1 MLNFHSIKWKNFL
14 ATGNAFTE
22 IKLDAH
28 PDTLIVGKNGAGK
41 STLLDALT
49 FGLFGKP
56 FRKINKPGLMN
67 SVNKK
72 NTIVEIEFSNNN
84 KHYKVI
90 RGIKPN
96 TFEIW
101 CEGVCL
107 NQNSA
112 SKDYQEHLEKF
123 ILKMNYKSFTQIVI
137 LGSASFKPF
146 MQLTPADRRLVI
158 EDLLDIQVF
167 SVMNTLV
174 KARLQ
179 ENKEKL
185 ERNRIELYNKEEKWG
200 VIDAMI
206 HQQKK
211 VGEEAMNLL
220 VIESE
225 GFRIENELL
234 QRDIDRLEK
243 RDRELLHENA
253 TLIETDFRK
262 KQVEFLKMKTKLS
275 YKLDTL
281 SEHNRFYNNHDNCPT
296 CKQSIEQDFKQD
308 QVNIITKKVEDIGN
322 ALTKLEEKID
332 DCANKISEGD
342 EVLKLSTKFR
352 NEIQTKRTQIIRN
365 QKSIDHV
372 QSKINMKMNDSA
384 LEENKLLLEQT
395 VAEIEDLKQEKQKL
409 LHDRQYIE
417 TAVNLLKDGGIKT
430 RIIKQYLPVINQ
442 KINKYLLQMGF
453 FCNFHLSE
461 NFEETIKSSYRDEFS
476 YHNFSEGQKK
486 RIDLAILLAWRAVA
500 RMRNSV
506 NTNLLIFD
514 EVFDSALDADGTDE
528 FLKIMK
534 HITNDT
540 NVIVISPKQDQFIER
555 FSKVYKFELRR
566 NFSRMVE

>member
-372 QSKINMKMNDSA
+372 QSKINIKMNDSA

>member
-72 NTIVEIEFSNNN
+72 NTVVEVEFSTNS

-101 CEGVCL
+101 CDDVCL

-281 SEHNRFYNNHDNCPT
+281 SEHNRFYNDHDNCPT

>member
-72 NTIVEIEFSNNN
+72 NTVVEVEFSTNS

-101 CEGVCL
+101 CDDVCL

-372 QSKINMKMNDSA
+372 QSKINIKMNDSA

>member
-1 MLNFHSIKWKNFL
+1 MLNFHSCRWKNFL

-22 IKLDAH
+22 IKLDAY
-28 PDTLIVGKNGAGK
+28 PDTLIIGKNGAGK

-72 NTIVEIEFSNNN
+72 NTVVEIDFSTNN
-84 KHYKVI
+84 KQYKVI

-96 TFEIW
+96 VFEIW
-101 CEGVCL
+101 CDDVCL

-112 SKDYQEHLEKF
+112 SKDYQDHLEKF

-167 SVMNTLV
+167 SVMNTLI
-174 KARLQ
+174 KSRLQ

-185 ERNRIELYNKEEKWG
+185 ERNRIELYNKEEKHG
-200 VIDAMI
+200 VIEAMI

-211 VGEEAMNLL
+211 VGEEALNML

-225 GFRIENELL
+225 GFRIENERLK
-234 QRDIDRLEK
+234 RDAERLEQK
-243 RDRELLHENA
+243 EKELFEQNKELM
-253 TLIETDFRK
+253 TTDYRK
-262 KQVEFLKMKTKLS
+262 KLVDFTKMQSRLESKLETLTK
-275 YKLDTL
+275 
-281 SEHNRFYNNHDNCPT
+281 HNKFYGEHDNCPT
-296 CKQSIEQDFKQD
+296 CKQSIDADFKLE
-308 QVNIITKKVEDIGN
+308 QVHDITDKIHE
-322 ALTKLEEKID
+322 ID
-332 DCANKISEGD
+332 DALNKLGIKISECTDRIKQVGD
-342 EVLKLSTKFR
+342 IRDKQLEIRNKNAEKL
-352 NEIQTKRTQIIRN
+352 TQIVRN
-365 QKSIDHV
+365 QNSID
-372 QSKINMKMNDSA
+372 QIQKKIDLKTNDSV
-384 LEENKLLLEQT
+384 LEENELLLEETSLQIT
-395 VAEIEDLKQEKQKL
+395 QLKQEKQNL
-409 LHDRQYIE
+409 FDDRQYIE

-528 FLKIMK
+528 FLKIMR

-540 NVIVISPKQDQFIER
+540 NVVVISPKQDQFIER

>member
-72 NTIVEIEFSNNN
+72 NTVVEVEFSTNS

-101 CEGVCL
+101 CDDVCL

-281 SEHNRFYNNHDNCPT
+281 SEHNRFYNDHDNCPT

-372 QSKINMKMNDSA
+372 QSKINIKMNDSA

>member
-1 MLNFHSIKWKNFL
+1 
-14 ATGNAFTE
+14 
-22 IKLDAH
+22 
-28 PDTLIVGKNGAGK
+28 
-41 STLLDALT
+41 
-49 FGLFGKP
+49 
-56 FRKINKPGLMN
+56 
-67 SVNKK
+67 
-72 NTIVEIEFSNNN
+72 
-84 KHYKVI
+84 
-90 RGIKPN
+90 
-96 TFEIW
+96 
-101 CEGVCL
+101 
-107 NQNSA
+107 
-112 SKDYQEHLEKF
+112 
-123 ILKMNYKSFTQIVI
+123 MNYKSFTQIVI

-372 QSKINMKMNDSA
+372 QSKINIKMNDSA

>member
-1 MLNFHSIKWKNFL
+1 MLSFHKIRWKNFL

-67 SVNKK
+67 SINKK
-72 NTIVEIEFSNNN
+72 NTVVEIEFSTNN

-101 CEGVCL
+101 CDDVCL

-179 ENKEKL
+179 ENREKV
-185 ERNRIELYNKEEKWG
+185 EKNRIELYNKEEKWG

-211 VGEEAMNLL
+211 LGEEAMNLL

-225 GFRIENELL
+225 GFRIENEIL

-243 RDRELLHENA
+243 QDRELLDENA

-262 KQVEFLKMKTKLS
+262 KHVEFMKMDARL
-275 YKLDTL
+275 
-281 SEHNRFYNNHDNCPT
+281 RFKMGSLVENNKFYSDHDNCPT
-296 CKQSIEQDFKQD
+296 CKQSIEHDFKQE
-308 QVNIITKKVEDIGN
+308 QVDSTTKKIEDIED
-322 ALTKLEEKID
+322 ALTKLEEKIN
-332 DCANKISEGD
+332 DCSNKINESD

-352 NEIQTKRTQIIRN
+352 NEVTAKRTQMIRN
-365 QKSIDHV
+365 QRSIDHV
-372 QSKINMKMNDSA
+372 QSKINIKMNDTA
-384 LEENKLLLEQT
+384 LVENELLLEQT
-395 VAEIEDLKQEKQKL
+395 VAEIDDLKKEKQRL
-409 LHDRQYIE
+409 LNDRQYIE

>member
-72 NTIVEIEFSNNN
+72 NTVVEVEFSTNS

-101 CEGVCL
+101 CDDVCL